1 MVNSD
6 AFISCDFSLC
16 VRGSCSRS
24 RIRSQP
30 SGTRMVNMNRGMSRR
45 SSEVRT
51 KHALA
56 GMKGHSHLVIWVN
69 YKCCRPQGG
78 KMSWTAVSAD
88 THTHTHTRCGSPPV
102 STVRTLHCIQV
113 DMVKKKK
120 SLFSFKPSMQ
130 KHKIE
135 CDHRAHQQISE
146 MQENKQILENETLK
160 EQH

>member
-1 MVNSD
+1 MKENH
-6 AFISCDFSLC
+6 AFISPDFFHC
-16 VRGSCSRS
+16 VLILFRS

-30 SGTRMVNMNRGMSRR
+30 SGARTVNMSRGMSRS

-88 THTHTHTRCGSPPV
+88 THTHTLRIIACIHGLLSPLHPGGHGTKKF
-102 STVRTLHCIQV
+102 TVMAAKKFLSSLH
-113 DMVKKKK
+113 
-120 SLFSFKPSMQ
+120 FSFKPF
-130 KHKIE
+130 
-135 CDHRAHQQISE
+135 RQI
-146 MQENKQILENETLK
+146 
-160 EQH
+160 